1 MSIFQSDVL
10 RDRVF
15 KTPRDAA
22 DAYTLAAEHA
32 VMLL

>member
-1 MSIFQSDVL
+1 VSIFQSDVL

-22 DAYTLAAEHA
+22 DAYTLAAER
-32 VMLL
+32 VVLLL